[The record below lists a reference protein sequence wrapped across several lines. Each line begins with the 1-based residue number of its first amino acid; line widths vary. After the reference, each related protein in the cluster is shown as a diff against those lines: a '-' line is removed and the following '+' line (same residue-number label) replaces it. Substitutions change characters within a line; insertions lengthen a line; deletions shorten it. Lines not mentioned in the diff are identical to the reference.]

1 MISPCTGADTVVE
14 HLDMIEITGNEQDDA
29 QKHFRYASNQINNH
43 QNGGENTEEIKVI
56 DSDEGDAFDRLIKK
70 TYDRD
75 CEKFF

>member
-1 MISPCTGADTVVE
+1 
-14 HLDMIEITGNEQDDA
+14 MIEITGNEQDDA